1 MATTQTK
8 QKPKA
13 TKSKSSA
20 KAAQAPKNKALE
32 IKVESGDIINIDT
45 PALVVNLFRGVKKP
59 GGATGAVDKALGGV
73 ITQLIEDGEIKGS
86 AGETTLIHTLG
97 KIKPARVLVAG
108 LGPQDKFDVQVVRR
122 VSAEVVRF
130 LRRRGISRAVTI
142 AHGAGIGGLDPQ
154 QSGQAIAEGTH
165 LGLYKFGTYLTK
177 NGEATT
183 EFETLTVVELDKTRA
198 KDIEAGVKL
207 GCTVAKAS
215 IVARD
220 MVNEPANHMTPSR
233 MAEAA
238 EKVAK
243 EQGLKIQVL
252 ENAEIK
258 KMGMGAFMGVAQGT
272 DEPAKLIILRYD
284 GDPGNPENNL
294 GLIGKGITF
303 DTGGISLKPPGG
315 MEAMKGDMAGGA
327 SVIAAMQI
335 IGQTKPKINVLAVIA
350 ATENMPGPSA
360 QRPGDVV
367 RAMNGKTIE
376 VINTDAEGRLVLAD
390 ALCYAREQGITR
402 LVDVATLTG
411 AMVTT
416 LGKAC
421 TGVMGNDDKLVQQTI
436 DAGKKTG
443 EKFWEL
449 PMFDEYKDLIKS
461 DIADMKNS
469 GGRQAGSISAAMLL
483 AEFVDGAAWVHLD
496 IAGTSTSDKASGY
509 LAKGATGVPV
519 RTLAQLAMDLAADS
533 GNQGAP
539 KKPKSKTKAK

>member
-1 MATTQTK
+1 MEIDVQ
-8 QKPKA
+8 
-13 TKSKSSA
+13 SA
-20 KAAQAPKNKALE
+20 
-32 IKVESGDIINIDT
+32 DIIGIDT

-73 ITQLIEDGEIKGS
+73 ITQLIKDGEIKGG

-97 KIKPARVLVAG
+97 KIRPRRVLVAG
-108 LGPQDKFDVQVVRR
+108 LGPQEKFDVQVVRR
-122 VSAEVVRF
+122 VLAEVVRF
-130 LRRRGISRAVTI
+130 LRRKGISSAATI

-154 QSGQAIAEGTH
+154 SSGQAIAEGAH

-177 NGEATT
+177 DSDSTN
-183 EFETLTVVELDKTRA
+183 EFERLTVVELDKTRA
-198 KDIEAGVKL
+198 KAIEAGVKL
-207 GCTVAKAS
+207 GSTVAKAS
-215 IVARD
+215 ITARN

-238 EKVAK
+238 QKVASD
-243 EQGLKIQVL
+243 QGLKIEVM
-252 ENAEIK
+252 ENAQMK

-272 DEPAKLIILRYD
+272 DEPAKLIVLRYD
-284 GDPGNPENNL
+284 GDPDNPENNL

-327 SVIAAMQI
+327 SVIAAMEI

-350 ATENMPGPSA
+350 ATENMPGASA

-436 DAGKKTG
+436 EAGKKTG
-443 EKFWEL
+443 ERFWEL

-461 DIADMKNS
+461 DVADMKNS
-469 GGRQAGSISAAMLL
+469 GGRQAGSISAALLL

-509 LAKGATGVPV
+509 LVKGATGVPV
-519 RTLAQLAMDLAADS
+519 RTLAQLATDLAES
-533 GNQGAP
+533 STP
-539 KKPKSKTKAK
+539 EKSRSKTKTK

>member
-1 MATTQTK
+1 MTPTA
-8 QKPKA
+8 KPKA
-13 TKSKSSA
+13 A
-20 KAAQAPKNKALE
+20 KAKKSTKAVKSTGLK
-32 IKVESGDIINIDT
+32 IDVQSADIIGIDT

-59 GGATGAVDKALGGV
+59 GGPTGAVDKALGGV

-86 AGETTLIHTLG
+86 TGETTLIHTLG
-97 KIKPARVLVAG
+97 KIKPSRVLVAG
-108 LGPQDKFDVQVVRR
+108 LGTQDKFDVQVVRR

-130 LRRRGISRAVTI
+130 LRRKGISSAATI

-154 QSGQAIAEGTH
+154 LSGQAIAEGAH

-177 NGEATT
+177 NSDSTN
-183 EFETLTVVELDKTRA
+183 EFEHLTVVESDKTRA
-198 KDIEAGVKL
+198 KAIDAGIQL
-207 GCTVAKAS
+207 GSTVAKAS
-215 IVARD
+215 ITARN

-238 EKVAK
+238 QKVASD
-243 EQGLKIQVL
+243 QGLKIEIM
-252 ENAEIK
+252 ENAQMK
-258 KMGMGAFMGVAQGT
+258 NMGMGAFMGVAQGT
-272 DEPAKLIILRYD
+272 DEPAKLIVLRYD
-284 GDPGNPENNL
+284 GDPESPENNL

-327 SVIAAMQI
+327 SVIAAMEI

-350 ATENMPGPSA
+350 ATENMPGASA

-421 TGVMGNDDKLVQQTI
+421 TGVMGNDGQLVQQTI

-461 DIADMKNS
+461 DVADMKNS
-469 GGRQAGSISAAMLL
+469 GGRQAGSISAALLL

-496 IAGTSTSDKASGY
+496 IAGTSTSDKAAGY
-509 LAKGATGVPV
+509 LVKGATGVPV
-519 RTLAQLAMDLAADS
+519 RTLAQLATDLAES
-533 GNQGAP
+533 GAP
-539 KKPKSKTKAK
+539 KKSRGKTKAK

>member
-1 MATTQTK
+1 MTTTA
-8 QKPKA
+8 KPKA
-13 TKSKSSA
+13 A
-20 KAAQAPKNKALE
+20 KAKKSTKAVKSTGLK
-32 IKVESGDIINIDT
+32 IDVQSADIIGIDT

-86 AGETTLIHTLG
+86 TGETTLIHTLG
-97 KIKPARVLVAG
+97 KIKPSRVLVAG
-108 LGPQDKFDVQVVRR
+108 LGTQDKFDVQVVRR

-130 LRRRGISRAVTI
+130 LRRKGISSAATI

-154 QSGQAIAEGTH
+154 LSGQAIAEGAH

-177 NGEATT
+177 NSDSTN
-183 EFETLTVVELDKTRA
+183 EFEHLTVVEADKTRA
-198 KDIEAGVKL
+198 KAIDAGIQL
-207 GCTVAKAS
+207 GSTVAKAS
-215 IVARD
+215 ITARN

-238 EKVAK
+238 QKVASD
-243 EQGLKIQVL
+243 QGLKIEIM
-252 ENAEIK
+252 ENAQMK
-258 KMGMGAFMGVAQGT
+258 NMGMGAFMGVAQGT
-272 DEPAKLIILRYD
+272 DEPAKLIVLRYD
-284 GDPGNPENNL
+284 GDPESPENNL

-327 SVIAAMQI
+327 SVIAAMEI

-350 ATENMPGPSA
+350 ATENMPGASA

-421 TGVMGNDDKLVQQTI
+421 TGVMGNDGQLVQQTI

-461 DIADMKNS
+461 DVADMKNS
-469 GGRQAGSISAAMLL
+469 GGRQAGSISAALLL

-496 IAGTSTSDKASGY
+496 IAGTSTSDKAAGY
-509 LAKGATGVPV
+509 LVKGATGVPV
-519 RTLAQLAMDLAADS
+519 RTLAQLATDLAES
-533 GNQGAP
+533 GAP
-539 KKPKSKTKAK
+539 KKSRGKTKAK

>member
-1 MATTQTK
+1 MTTTA
-8 QKPKA
+8 KPKA
-13 TKSKSSA
+13 A
-20 KAAQAPKNKALE
+20 KAKKSTKAVKSTGLK
-32 IKVESGDIINIDT
+32 IDVQSADIIGIDT
-45 PALVVNLFRGVKKP
+45 PALVVNLFRGAKKP

-86 AGETTLIHTLG
+86 TGETTLIHTLG
-97 KIKPARVLVAG
+97 KIKPSRVLVAG
-108 LGPQDKFDVQVVRR
+108 LGTQDKFDVQVVRR

-130 LRRRGISRAVTI
+130 LRRKGISSAATI

-154 QSGQAIAEGTH
+154 LSGQAIAEGAH

-177 NGEATT
+177 NSDSTN
-183 EFETLTVVELDKTRA
+183 EFEHLTVVESDKTRA
-198 KDIEAGVKL
+198 KAIDAGIQL
-207 GCTVAKAS
+207 GSTVAKAS
-215 IVARD
+215 ITARN

-238 EKVAK
+238 QKVASD
-243 EQGLKIQVL
+243 QGLKIEIM
-252 ENAEIK
+252 ENAQMK
-258 KMGMGAFMGVAQGT
+258 NMGMGAFMGVAQGT
-272 DEPAKLIILRYD
+272 DEPAKLIVLRYD
-284 GDPGNPENNL
+284 GDPESPENNL

-327 SVIAAMQI
+327 SVIAAMEI

-350 ATENMPGPSA
+350 ATENMPGASA

-421 TGVMGNDDKLVQQTI
+421 TGVMGNDGQLVQQTI

-461 DIADMKNS
+461 DVADMKNS
-469 GGRQAGSISAAMLL
+469 GGRQAGSISAALLL

-496 IAGTSTSDKASGY
+496 IAGTSTSDKAAGY
-509 LAKGATGVPV
+509 LVKGATGVPV
-519 RTLAQLAMDLAADS
+519 RTLAQLATDLAES
-533 GNQGAP
+533 GAP
-539 KKPKSKTKAK
+539 KKSRGKTKAK

>member
-1 MATTQTK
+1 MTTT

-13 TKSKSSA
+13 SKAKSSA
-20 KAAQAPKNKALE
+20 KAAKNPKTKTFE
-32 IKVESGDIINIDT
+32 INVQSADITGIDT

-59 GGATGAVDKALGGV
+59 GGATGAVDKALGGA
-73 ITQLIEDGEIKGS
+73 ITQLIKDGEIKGG

-97 KIKPARVLVAG
+97 KIKPSRVLVLG
-108 LGPQDKFDVQVVRR
+108 LGPQDKFDAQVVRR
-122 VSAEVVRF
+122 VSAEAVRF
-130 LRRRGISRAVTI
+130 LRRKGISRAVTI

-154 QSGQAIAEGTH
+154 QSGQAIAEGAH
-165 LGLYKFGTYLTK
+165 LGLYKFGVYLTK
-177 NGEATT
+177 NGESAT
-183 EFETLTVVELDKTRA
+183 EFEQLIVVELDKTKTKA
-198 KDIEAGVKL
+198 IEAGVKL
-207 GCTVAKAS
+207 GSILARAS

-220 MVNEPANHMTPSR
+220 MVNEPANHMTPSH

-238 EKVAK
+238 QKVAK
-243 EQGLKIQVL
+243 DQGLKIQVL
-252 ENAEIK
+252 DNPEMK

-272 DEPAKLIILRYD
+272 DEPAKLIVMRYE
-284 GDPGNPENNL
+284 GDPANPGNNL

-335 IGQTKPKINVLAVIA
+335 IGQVKPKINVLAVIA
-350 ATENMPGPSA
+350 ATENMPGASA

-416 LGKAC
+416 LGRAC
-421 TGVMGNDDKLVQQTI
+421 TGVMGNDSKLVQQTI

-461 DIADMKNS
+461 DVADMKNS
-469 GGRQAGSISAAMLL
+469 GGRQAGSISAALLL

-509 LAKGATGVPV
+509 LVKGATGVPV
-519 RTLAQLAMDLAADS
+519 RTLAQLAIDLAENPGD
-533 GNQGAP
+533 QDVP
-539 KKPKSKTKAK
+539 KKSRSKSKAK

>member
-1 MATTQTK
+1 MTTTTK
-8 QKPKA
+8 PRASKA
-13 TKSKSSA
+13 KKAA
-20 KAAQAPKNKALE
+20 KAAKAAKTAAL
-32 IKVESGDIINIDT
+32 VVDVRSADITGIET

-59 GGATGAVDKALGGV
+59 VGATRAVDKALGGV
-73 ITQLIEDGEIKGS
+73 ITQLIKDGEIKGTT
-86 AGETTLIHTLG
+86 GETTLIHTLG
-97 KIKPARVLVAG
+97 KIKPSRVVVAG

-130 LRRRGISRAVTI
+130 LRRKGISSAVTI

-154 QSGQAIAEGTH
+154 PSGQAIAEGTH
-165 LGLYKFGTYLTK
+165 LGLYKFGVYKTK
-177 NGEATT
+177 NGDSST
-183 EFETLTVVELDKTRA
+183 EFVHLTVVESDKARA
-198 KDIEAGVKL
+198 KAIDVGVKL
-207 GCTVAKAS
+207 GCTVAQAAIS
-215 IVARD
+215 ARN

-238 EKVAK
+238 QKVASD
-243 EQGLKIQVL
+243 QGLKIEIL
-252 ENAEIK
+252 ENAQMK

-272 DEPAKLIILRYD
+272 DEPAKLIVLRYD

-303 DTGGISLKPPGG
+303 DTGGISLKPPAG

-327 SVIAAMQI
+327 SVIAAMEI
-335 IGQTKPKINVLAVIA
+335 IAQTKPKINVLAVIA
-350 ATENMPGPSA
+350 ATENMPGASA

-416 LGKAC
+416 LGKVC
-421 TGVMGNDDKLVQQTI
+421 TGIMGNDDTLVQQTI

-449 PMFDEYKDLIKS
+449 PMFDEYKYLIRS
-461 DIADMKNS
+461 DVADMKNS
-469 GGRQAGSISAAMLL
+469 GGRQAGSISAALLL

-496 IAGTSTSDKASGY
+496 IAGTSTSDKSSGY
-509 LAKGATGVPV
+509 LVKGATGVPV
-519 RTLAQLAMDLAADS
+519 RTLAQLATDLAEA
-533 GNQGAP
+533 GAP
-539 KKPKSKTKAK
+539 KKSKSKSKAKAK

>member
-1 MATTQTK
+1 MTTTTTRK
-8 QKPKA
+8 SRASKA
-13 TKSKSSA
+13 KSST
-20 KAAQAPKNKALE
+20 KAARPTEPAVLE
-32 IKVESGDIINIDT
+32 IDVESADIVGIDT

-73 ITQLIEDGEIKGS
+73 ITQLIEEGEIKG
-86 AGETTLIHTLG
+86 ATGETTLIHTLG
-97 KIKPARVLVAG
+97 KIKPKRVLVVG

-122 VSAEVVRF
+122 VSAEAVRF
-130 LRRRGISRAVTI
+130 LRRKGISSAATI

-154 QSGQAIAEGTH
+154 QSGQAIAEGAH
-165 LGLYKFGTYLTK
+165 LGLYRFGTYLTK
-177 NGEATT
+177 NRDSTT
-183 EFETLTVVELDKTRA
+183 EFHRLTVVELDKARA
-198 KDIEAGVKL
+198 KAIGAGVKL
-207 GCTVAKAS
+207 GSTAARAS
-215 IVARD
+215 IVAQD

-233 MAEAA
+233 MADAA
-238 EKVAK
+238 RKVAE
-243 EQGLKIQVL
+243 EQGFKLQVL
-252 ENAEIK
+252 DNSEMK

-272 DEPAKLIILRYD
+272 DEPAKLIVMRYE

-303 DTGGISLKPPGG
+303 DTGGISLKPPAG

-350 ATENMPGPSA
+350 ATENMPGASA

-421 TGVMGNDDKLVQQTI
+421 TGIMGNDEKLVQQTI

-461 DIADMKNS
+461 DVADMKNS
-469 GGRQAGSISAAMLL
+469 GGRQAGSISAALLL

-496 IAGTSTSDKASGY
+496 IAGTSTADKASGY
-509 LAKGATGVPV
+509 LVKGATGVPV
-519 RTLAQLAMDLAADS
+519 RTLAQLAMDLAANPHDE
-533 GNQGAP
+533 GAP
-539 KKPKSKTKAK
+539 KKSRSRSKAK

>member
-1 MATTQTK
+1 MTTTS
-8 QKPKA
+8 KPRAAKAKKSTKA
-13 TKSKSSA
+13 TKTTALAIDVRSA
-20 KAAQAPKNKALE
+20 E
-32 IKVESGDIINIDT
+32 IMDIET

-59 GGATGAVDKALGGV
+59 GGATGAVDKALGGI
-73 ITQLIEDGEIKGS
+73 ITQLIKDGEIKGS

-97 KIKPARVLVAG
+97 KIKPSRVLVAG

-130 LRRRGISRAVTI
+130 LRRKGISSAATI
-142 AHGAGIGGLDPQ
+142 AHGVPIGIEDGLDPQ
-154 QSGQAIAEGTH
+154 ESGQAIAEGAH
-165 LGLYKFGTYLTK
+165 LGLYKFGNYLTK
-177 NGEATT
+177 NGDSTT
-183 EFETLTVVELDKTRA
+183 EFELLTVVELDKARA
-198 KDIEAGVKL
+198 KAIDAGVKL
-207 GCTVAKAS
+207 GCTVAQAA
-215 IVARD
+215 ITARD
-220 MVNEPANHMTPSR
+220 MVNEPANHMTPTR

-238 EKVAK
+238 QKVAS
-243 EQGLKIQVL
+243 EQGLAIEIM
-252 ENAEIK
+252 ENAQMK

-272 DEPAKLIILRYD
+272 DEPAKLIVLRYD

-327 SVIAAMQI
+327 SVIAAMEI

-350 ATENMPGPSA
+350 ATENMPGASA

-421 TGVMGNDDKLVQQTI
+421 TGVMGNDDQLVQQTI

-449 PMFDEYKDLIKS
+449 PMFDEYKELIKS
-461 DIADMKNS
+461 DVADMKNS
-469 GGRQAGSISAAMLL
+469 GGRQAGSISAALLL

-509 LAKGATGVPV
+509 LVKGATGVPV
-519 RTLAQLAMDLAADS
+519 RTLAQLATDLAAS
-533 GNQGAP
+533 GAP
-539 KKPKSKTKAK
+539 KKSKTKAK

>member
-1 MATTQTK
+1 MTTTA
-8 QKPKA
+8 KPKA
-13 TKSKSSA
+13 A
-20 KAAQAPKNKALE
+20 KAKKSTKAVKSTGLK
-32 IKVESGDIINIDT
+32 IDVQSADIIGIDT
-45 PALVVNLFRGVKKP
+45 PALVVNLVRGVKKP

-86 AGETTLIHTLG
+86 TGETTLIHTLG
-97 KIKPARVLVAG
+97 KIKPSRVLVAG
-108 LGPQDKFDVQVVRR
+108 LGTQDKFDVQVVRR

-130 LRRRGISRAVTI
+130 LRRKGISSAATI

-154 QSGQAIAEGTH
+154 LSGQAIAEGAH

-177 NGEATT
+177 NSDSTN
-183 EFETLTVVELDKTRA
+183 EFEHLIVVELDKTRA
-198 KDIEAGVKL
+198 KAIDSGVKL
-207 GCTVAKAS
+207 GSTVAKAS
-215 IVARD
+215 ITARN

-238 EKVAK
+238 QKVASN
-243 EQGLKIQVL
+243 QGLKIEIM
-252 ENAEIK
+252 ENAQMK

-272 DEPAKLIILRYD
+272 DEPAKLIVLRYD
-284 GDPGNPENNL
+284 GDPENPENNL

-327 SVIAAMQI
+327 SVIAAMEI

-350 ATENMPGPSA
+350 ATENMPGASA

-376 VINTDAEGRLVLAD
+376 VSNTDAEGRLVLAD

-421 TGVMGNDDKLVQQTI
+421 TGVMGNDGQLVQQTI

-461 DIADMKNS
+461 DVADMKNS
-469 GGRQAGSISAAMLL
+469 GGRQAGSISAALLL

-496 IAGTSTSDKASGY
+496 IAGTSTSDKAAGY
-509 LAKGATGVPV
+509 LVKGATGVPV
-519 RTLAQLAMDLAADS
+519 RTLAQLATDLAES
-533 GNQGAP
+533 GAP
-539 KKPKSKTKAK
+539 KKSRGKTKAK

>member
-1 MATTQTK
+1 MTTTA
-8 QKPKA
+8 KPKA
-13 TKSKSSA
+13 A
-20 KAAQAPKNKALE
+20 KAKKSTKAVKSTGLK
-32 IKVESGDIINIDT
+32 IDVQSADIIGIDT

-86 AGETTLIHTLG
+86 TGETTLIHTLG
-97 KIKPARVLVAG
+97 KIKPSRVLVAG
-108 LGPQDKFDVQVVRR
+108 LGTQHKFDVHVVRR
-122 VSAEVVRF
+122 VSAEVGRF
-130 LRRRGISRAVTI
+130 LRRKGISSAATI

-154 QSGQAIAEGTH
+154 LSGQAIAEGAH

-177 NGEATT
+177 NSDSTN
-183 EFETLTVVELDKTRA
+183 EFEHLTVVESDKTRA
-198 KDIEAGVKL
+198 KAIDAGIQL
-207 GCTVAKAS
+207 GSTVAKAS
-215 IVARD
+215 ITARN

-238 EKVAK
+238 QKVASD
-243 EQGLKIQVL
+243 QGLKIEIM
-252 ENAEIK
+252 ENAQLK
-258 KMGMGAFMGVAQGT
+258 NMGMGAFMGVAQGT
-272 DEPAKLIILRYD
+272 DEPAKLIVLRYD
-284 GDPGNPENNL
+284 GDPESPENNL

-327 SVIAAMQI
+327 SVIAAMEI

-350 ATENMPGPSA
+350 ATENMPGASA

-421 TGVMGNDDKLVQQTI
+421 TGVMGNDGQLVQQTI

-461 DIADMKNS
+461 DVADMKNS
-469 GGRQAGSISAAMLL
+469 GGRQAGSISAALLL

-496 IAGTSTSDKASGY
+496 IAGTSTSDKAAGY
-509 LAKGATGVPV
+509 LVKGATGVPV
-519 RTLAQLAMDLAADS
+519 RTLAQLATDLAES
-533 GNQGAP
+533 GAP
-539 KKPKSKTKAK
+539 KKSRGKTKAK